1 MTEFPGQEG
10 DQPDPE
16 ELRRIWEEML
26 KQGFDPEALAAAGG
40 FDGSAESLQR
50 LFENIKGAFLIPN
63 PPTDGSGVNW
73 QAAAHQAK
81 ELAKQGAQI
90 IDEDERK
97 KINDAYGIANLWLN
111 EATDISEL
119 GVEAKLLSR
128 TLWVDDALPL
138 FRVLAEPVADRM
150 NRSLGEA
157 IQQQLPEEFA
167 ASLKGASEIMRSAG
181 AMMFAMQ
188 LGRALGSLSKEAL
201 TGTEIG
207 LPIYQE
213 QRPAFV
219 IQNLTE
225 FIKSLDL
232 GPDEDQAYIYVM
244 LRELAHIRLFKHS
257 KWLRDKVVAQIR
269 EYASGI
275 SFDTS
280 RMEELSEHFDPQNPS
295 ELQAALESGAFLAE
309 RSPSQQIALNII
321 ETNLALIEGWVDAVT
336 AEAAKRLPKSE
347 AVREAIRRKRAT
359 GGPAEQTFQTLVGL
373 ELRPKRMR
381 EASRLWQIIGEA
393 VGNEKR
399 DALWDHP
406 DFLPTA
412 VDIDNSEK
420 FVAKVKSDLGIGD
433 AMDQALRDL
442 LGDV

>member
-1 MTEFPGQEG
+1 MNDQSGSNS
-10 DQPDPE
+10 DQPDPD
-16 ELRRIWEEML
+16 ELRRIWEEMM

-50 LFENIKGAFLIPN
+50 LFENIKDAFLIPS
-63 PPTDGSGVNW
+63 PPADGSGVNW
-73 QAAAHQAK
+73 QASSSRAK
-81 ELAKQGAQI
+81 DLARVGATSIDDSQRKQI
-90 IDEDERK
+90 L
-97 KINDAYGIANLWLN
+97 DAIGIANLWLN
-111 EATDISEL
+111 QATDISEIV
-119 GVEAKLLSR
+119 VEPKLLTR
-128 TLWVDDALPL
+128 TLWVDDAIPL
-138 FRVLAEPVADRM
+138 FRILAEPVADRM

-157 IQQQLPEEFA
+157 IQSQLPEEYA
-167 ASLKGASEIMRSAG
+167 ESLQGASEIMRSAG

-188 LGRALGSLSKEAL
+188 LGQALGQLSKEAL

-207 LPIYQE
+207 LPIYVE

-219 IQNLTE
+219 VQNLSE
-225 FIKSLDL
+225 FVNSLEL
-232 GPDEDQAYIYVM
+232 GQDIDQAYIYMV

-257 KWLRDKVVAQIR
+257 SWLREKVVSQIR
-269 EYASGI
+269 EYAAGI

-280 RMEELSEHFDPQNPS
+280 RMEEISEDFDPSNPA

-309 RSPSQQIALNII
+309 RSESQQAALDII

-336 AEAAKRLPKSE
+336 SEAAKLLPKGEAIRE
-347 AVREAIRRKRAT
+347 AVRRRRAT
-359 GGPAEQTFQTLVGL
+359 GGPAESTFQALVGL

-381 EASRLWQIIGEA
+381 EASALWSAIGQA

-399 DALWDHP
+399 DSLWDHP
-406 DFLPTA
+406 DFLPTTS
-412 VDIDNSEK
+412 DLDNPEK
-420 FVAKVKSDLGIGD
+420 FVARVKNDLGIGD